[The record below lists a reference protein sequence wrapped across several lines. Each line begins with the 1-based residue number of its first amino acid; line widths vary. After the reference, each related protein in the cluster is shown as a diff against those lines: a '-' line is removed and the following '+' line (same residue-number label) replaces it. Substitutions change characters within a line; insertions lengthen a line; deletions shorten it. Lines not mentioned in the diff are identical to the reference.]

1 MSFSLELLATVGI
14 RTGVIK
20 LAFAK
25 HLKVP
30 TQLSFLLAFILL
42 LELKSLFGVFE
53 DLFLGS
59 SGCLTVCVLVTVV
72 NRTILIPIILQFFY
86 YGYIR
91 HGFWLEEI
99 KLCCQAHVALGLG
112 FL

>member
-1 MSFSLELLATVGI
+1 MSLSLELLATMGI
-14 RTGVIK
+14 RTGVIE

-30 TQLSFLLAFILL
+30 AEFSFLLAFILM

-59 SGCLTVCVLVTVV
+59 SGCLAVSFLVTVV
-72 NRTILIPIILQFFY
+72 DRAILIPTILLFFN
-86 YGYIR
+86 
-91 HGFWLEEI
+91 
-99 KLCCQAHVALGLG
+99 
-112 FL
+112 